1 MVLHAHTDIGGMPI
15 TLLHYLFQN
24 TNNFHFM
31 RSYFPQLYVASLIW
45 LLVHSGHEKQTSCM
59 KADIMHENPTNNYF
73 HTCKLKT
80 WFDFTTT
87 ALEPA
92 VLVSHPNGSFEY
104 GGRRISM
111 TCAAFGSPAP
121 DIVWRSPTLGIPS
134 IQPLANANR
143 SISIFTEEITNAH
156 RDALV
161 LSTLEL
167 CDHDPSIKNVE
178 ISCTTSNGI
187 TTDLLGNQSASFF
200 LDPYGK
206 VPIMPPSCCL
216 EGGIGRCLV
225 WKPPNASQSLFER
238 CYYKAGSTVLLN
250 RPPPAVFIAYNTKT
264 WEKSA

>member
-1 MVLHAHTDIGGMPI
+1 M
-15 TLLHYLFQN
+15 
-24 TNNFHFM
+24 
-31 RSYFPQLYVASLIW
+31 
-45 LLVHSGHEKQTSCM
+45 
-59 KADIMHENPTNNYF
+59 
-73 HTCKLKT
+73 KT

-143 SISIFTEEITNAH
+143 SISIFTEEITNTH

-167 CDHDPSIKNVE
+167 CDHDPSIKDVE

-264 WEKSA
+264 WEKSASLYCRWQKWMGAWKWGYSETSSFVCWNIFSPKISYPTVPSPHIQLKFQHFHMNRCPLLHNC